1 MPFNFLKGLEKR
13 DMTLSNVVPFIPAK
27 NQTYPTELIS
37 QDLALQNSDVYAVV
51 NRIASDIAACD
62 FDCPK
67 TQYEAIENPNPVQNK
82 FGFFQ
87 TVLVSMLLTGNA
99 YCTIHRNG
107 NTVPDKLELVD
118 SENVQLTLIT
128 DDNGLKDIRY
138 TFNYNDGRNPITL
151 DSNNVLHFK
160 LMSGGYEGNMYTGR
174 SPLMSLADE
183 LELQKQSHQLAL
195 STIANGIYPQNL
207 LKIPEGKL
215 NAKTKEKI
223 RNDFVKQNGGANR
236 GLPIV
241 LDQSA
246 EYQQVGINGDV
257 AKFLNN
263 YSFSQEQIAKAFGIP
278 DNYLNGQGD
287 QQSSSDM
294 LQEQYIACLNT
305 YIAPVEQELS
315 KKFNVDV
322 KIDVSTVFDRT
333 HKRVISDVNSLMQS
347 GAITGD
353 QAQEILSN
361 EHVYDLTPVENNAV
375 PTE

>member
-13 DMTLSNVVPFIPAK
+13 DMTLSNVVPFIPTK

-67 TQYEAIENPNPVQNK
+67 PQYTAIEKPNPVQNK

-107 NTVPDKLELVD
+107 SNVPDYLELVP
-118 SENVQLTLIT
+118 SESVQLNLIT
-128 DDNGLKDIRY
+128 DDNGLKDIKY
-138 TFNYNDGRNPITL
+138 TFNYSDGRDPITL
-151 DSNNVLHFK
+151 ASNNVLHFK

-347 GAITGD
+347 GSITGD